1 MKTFLFL
8 VSVLVA
14 VTICEIDARSQS
26 DMRSTSDIII
36 AGEKAWAKA
45 AVDHDVDTFAKY
57 ISDDYV
63 LIQVNTG
70 PDKVSRFDFTN
81 KSTWV
86 ELVRSRHEKYD
97 AVEIHNLKVLLH
109 GDVATVTGEYSQK
122 GTRDG
127 KDISATGLYVDT
139 WVKRNGQWQVV
150 SSVFP

>member
-1 MKTFLFL
+1 MKTLSFLAAL
-8 VSVLVA
+8 LISVSA
-14 VTICEIDARSQS
+14 CEIDAHSQS
-26 DMRSTSDIII
+26 DTQSVTEIII
-36 AGEKAWAKA
+36 AAEQAWAKA

-57 ISDDYV
+57 MSNDYV
-63 LIQVNTG
+63 LIEVNTT
-70 PDKVSRFDFTN
+70 PDKVSRFDVTD

-97 AVEIHNLKVLLH
+97 AVEIHNLKVRLN

-127 KDISATGLYVDT
+127 KDISAVGLYVDT
-139 WVKRNGQWQVV
+139 WTKRKGQWELV